1 MYNKLPLWPITQ
13 KFKFNKY
20 KKKADKHKI
29 DYIENFFKKKYNSK
43 YCVLTSSARVGIIL
57 ALKYKK
63 FDRSKIFNIPV
74 WSSHCLYNSIGYV
87 SNITCKGNDMDGALL
102 VHHLGQSF
110 QVKSKKIFLIDDSS
124 DSLPEKE
131 FKACINS
138 TLLEVISLPKIIGS
152 YCGGLVLTNNYN
164 FYYYLKTHQMEGA
177 ELANLQSQKKYN
189 CLVLKK
195 KNFEWHY
202 SELENYG
209 MDHNTCENIF
219 ENLKNFEINLLL
231 LKKRKQLFLK
241 YVNGTDK
248 YRVGPCII
256 MQYKEKNEKI
266 FESYH
271 INVKKKLEKQIYLKR
286 HILPLHFSITDKE
299 IEKKLNALSRR

>member
-1 MYNKLPLWPITQ
+1 M
-13 KFKFNKY
+13 
-20 KKKADKHKI
+20 
-29 DYIENFFKKKYNSK
+29 
-43 YCVLTSSARVGIIL
+43 
-57 ALKYKK
+57 
-63 FDRSKIFNIPV
+63 
-74 WSSHCLYNSIGYV
+74 
-87 SNITCKGNDMDGALL
+87 
-102 VHHLGQSF
+102 HHLGQSF
-110 QVKSKKIFLIDDSS
+110 QVKNKKIFLIDDSS

-131 FKACINS
+131 FKACVNS
-138 TLLEVISLPKIIGS
+138 TLLEVISLTKIIGS

-164 FYYYLKTHQMEGA
+164 FYSYLKTHQMEGA

-209 MDHNTCENIF
+209 VDHNTCENIF

-241 YVNGTDK
+241 YGNGTDK

-286 HILPLHFSITDKE
+286 HILPLHFSITDRE